1 MLVEELQFTILRTLD
16 QRPQITQRQLANE
29 VDVSLGKVNY
39 CLKKLVEKGLLKLH
53 NFQNSRQ
60 KSAYLYLLTPK
71 GIEEKSRLTF
81 SFLKQK
87 TEEYEQLQQE
97 IEQLQ
102 KEMFS
107 HSDQGVI
114 DLE

>member
-39 CLKKLVEKGLLKLH
+39 CLKKLVEKGLIKLH

-97 IEQLQ
+97 IERLQ